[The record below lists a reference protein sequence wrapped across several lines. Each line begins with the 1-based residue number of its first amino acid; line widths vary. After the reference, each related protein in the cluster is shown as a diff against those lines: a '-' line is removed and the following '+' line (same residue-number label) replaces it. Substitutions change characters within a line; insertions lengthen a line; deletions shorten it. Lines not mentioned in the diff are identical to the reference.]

1 MTIRLLK
8 TVSIVLLLLSFFS
21 CKRDEEVFG
30 QEVVTLNVSLGGEE
44 YDEQET
50 TFAGRSATNG
60 LRSAS
65 KARVSNVPAVQVQE
79 IPLEDGFYISA
90 EVTSREAIY
99 RPTPATSSSGKN
111 KAAVVVNPIQRA
123 IAFRLVAFSS
133 SGAYFRD
140 KVYNIAANGTV
151 TPSDGVA
158 MQLPNGQY
166 TFIAYSYNTS
176 AAPTENLTST
186 TVSNFTIA
194 NAAITNGF
202 MMFNSG
208 LITVSAQATVNLN
221 VILRHLTSPM
231 QVLIDATA
239 TNGYLITSVGATTL
253 ASTRGTATVN
263 LSTGTVSNFAGSTT
277 TQTITYPSTAAAAQR
292 TSNMAYFSNNT
303 TTGTLSIAS
312 LVVGPLNRTT
322 PITLNN
328 ITITPGIAY
337 TVRLRLNPTDQYE
350 TVAGQE
356 AALINGRYWMR
367 RNLGSTV
374 ANPDAPNASATIGF
388 RDHIGNYYQWGRITA
403 RGSGSTTADQ
413 TGAHWATRQE
423 SLTAW
428 NTGTEAAPVK
438 NTTNDPCPEGWRVP
452 TRTEWNL
459 LIANTTQSQTD
470 NLGTNWVAST
480 TNYATAKVFRSLR
493 DRNVVLTFPS
503 GGAFTPTNNAS
514 PATLQS
520 RGNTG
525 AYWTSL
531 SIAPESAALNAARL
545 ITNEAAATMG
555 QGNNNK
561 NFAISIRCTRDV
573 Q

>member
-531 SIAPESAALNAARL
+531 SIAPESAALDAARL

>member
-8 TVSIVLLLLSFFS
+8 TVSIVLVLLSFFS
-21 CKRDEEVFG
+21 CKRDEEGFG
-30 QEVVTLNVSLGGEE
+30 QEIVTLNVSLGGEE
-44 YDEQET
+44 YDEQEA
-50 TFAGRSATNG
+50 TFGGRSAADG
-60 LRSAS
+60 LRSII
-65 KARVSNVPAVQVQE
+65 KSNLNNAPAVQVQE

-90 EVTSREAIY
+90 EVTSKEAVY
-99 RPTPATSSSGKN
+99 RPTPAKSPSGEN

-123 IAFRLVAFSS
+123 IAFRLVAFNS

-151 TPSDGVA
+151 TPADGVA

-176 AAPTENLTST
+176 TAPAENLASQTA
-186 TVSNFTIA
+186 SNFTITGA
-194 NAAITNGF
+194 PVANGF

-208 LITVSAQATVNLN
+208 LMTVSSQTTVNLN

-253 ASTRGTATVN
+253 GSTRGTATVN
-263 LSTGTVSNFAGSTT
+263 LSTGAVSNFGGATT
-277 TQTITYPSTAAAAQR
+277 TQTMSYTSTAAAAQR
-292 TSNMAYFSNNT
+292 TSNIAYFSNNT
-303 TTGTLSIAS
+303 TTGSLSIAS

-350 TVAGQE
+350 TIAGQD

-374 ANPDAPNASATIGF
+374 ANPDAPNATASIGF
-388 RDHIGNYYQWGRITA
+388 RDHIGNYYQWGRNTT
-403 RGSGSTTADQ
+403 RGNGSNTADQ
-413 TGAHWATRQE
+413 TGAHWGTRE
-423 SLTAW
+423 TSLTAW

-438 NTTNDPCPEGWRVP
+438 NTTNDPCPAGWRVP
-452 TRTEWNL
+452 TRNEWNL
-459 LIANTTQSQTD
+459 LLANTTQNETD
-470 NLGTNWVAST
+470 NIEGTWTAGA
-480 TNYATAKVFRSLR
+480 TNYSTAKVFRSLR

-503 GGAFTPTNNAS
+503 GGAFTPTNGTT

-520 RGNTG
+520 RGSAG
-525 AYWTSL
+525 AYWTSQ
-531 SIAPESAALNAARL
+531 SIAPNSAANNASRL
-545 ITNEAAATMG
+545 ITNETAATMG
-555 QGNNNK
+555 QGTDNK
-561 NFAISIRCTRDV
+561 NFAINIRCTRDV